1 MSGDRNVMK
10 QLAMICSTG
19 FESEMTAQR
28 GIETGFPLGRG
39 KGYIGEA
46 RARSIFNGDFTTA

>member
-1 MSGDRNVMK
+1 MSGNRNVTK

-19 FESEMTAQR
+19 FESEMTAQL
-28 GIETGFPLGRG
+28 GIETGFPLSGG

-46 RARSIFNGDFTTA
+46 RARSIFNGDFKTA